1 MKWRKYMRAI
11 VFCTTCRF
19 PDGKKVDAQGVTG
32 GERLAREMESL
43 LAETG
48 RDDIFIERQECLWSC
63 SENCNVLLRD
73 TEKFSYL
80 TGRFA
85 PERDSAQSL
94 LAWFDL
100 HGQSTEGAV
109 PFRQWPD
116 GMRGHFIAR
125 LPPEAR

>member
-1 MKWRKYMRAI
+1 MRSM

-19 PDGKKVDAQGVTG
+19 PDKKKVNADGVTG
-32 GERLAREMESL
+32 GEMMAREMEAL
-43 LAETG
+43 LAEKQ
-48 RDDIFIERQECLWSC
+48 RQDIHVERQECLWSC
-63 SENCNVLLRD
+63 SEHCNVLLRD

-80 TGRFA
+80 TGRFG
-85 PERDSAQSL
+85 PQRESAESL

-100 HGQSTEGAV
+100 HGESEQGAV

-125 LPPEAR
+125 IPPETR

>member
-1 MKWRKYMRAI
+1 MRAI
-11 VFCTTCRF
+11 VFCATCRF
-19 PDGKKVDAQGVTG
+19 PDKEKVNGDGVTG
-32 GERLAREMESL
+32 GEMLAREMEAL

-48 RDDIFIERQECLWSC
+48 RDDVYVERQECLWSC
-63 SENCNVLLRD
+63 TEHCNVLLRD

-85 PERDSAQSL
+85 PERDSAESL
-94 LAWFDL
+94 LEWFDM
-100 HGQSTEGAV
+100 HGESDEGAV

-125 LPPEAR
+125 LPPESR